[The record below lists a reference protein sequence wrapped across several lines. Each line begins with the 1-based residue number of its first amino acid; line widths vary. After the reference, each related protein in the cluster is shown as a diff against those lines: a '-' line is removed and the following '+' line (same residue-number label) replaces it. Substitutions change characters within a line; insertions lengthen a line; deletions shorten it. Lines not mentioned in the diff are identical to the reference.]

1 MLVKSSP
8 SALIVPVTINN
19 SWKLQK
25 KGMFPLDV
33 GVEFKLLVHES
44 IDPKTMDF
52 EGLVEK
58 VEHTVTKD
66 VTY

>member
-1 MLVKSSP
+1 
-8 SALIVPVTINN
+8 
-19 SWKLQK
+19 
-25 KGMFPLDV
+25 MFPLDV